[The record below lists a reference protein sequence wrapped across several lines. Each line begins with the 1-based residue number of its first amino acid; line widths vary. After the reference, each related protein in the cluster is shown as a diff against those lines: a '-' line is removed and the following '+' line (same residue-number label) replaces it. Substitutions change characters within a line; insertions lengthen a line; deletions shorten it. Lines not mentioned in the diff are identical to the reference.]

1 MWRIYHWLLNLF
13 LPPQCVRC
21 QRVDVWLCEHCAE
34 GLPLITVQTCP
45 RCGRPV
51 STSGIC
57 SVCRSQP
64 LRVNPVRS
72 TFLFEDEIRDLIHA
86 LKYRGGTSVA
96 FAVAPKMAQAWR
108 KYEMVSDFLI
118 PVPLHPRRE
127 TKRGYNQAYL
137 LARALSWQVDVPLA
151 PHALGRV
158 RNTASQ
164 TQLDLEERRRN
175 VAGAFT
181 VAPGLDLTGQR
192 VTLIDDVATTGSTL
206 DACAQALLRV
216 NARSVNAFTL
226 ARAP

>member
-1 MWRIYHWLLNLF
+1 M
-13 LPPQCVRC
+13 
-21 QRVDVWLCEHCAE
+21 
-34 GLPLITVQTCP
+34 
-45 RCGRPV
+45 
-51 STSGIC
+51 
-57 SVCRSQP
+57 
-64 LRVNPVRS
+64 NPVRS

-96 FAVAPKMAQAWR
+96 LAVAPKMAQAWR
-108 KYEMVSDFLI
+108 RYGMVSDLLV

-137 LARALSWQVDVPLA
+137 LARALSWQVDVPVA

-164 TQLDLEERRRN
+164 TRLDLGERRRN

-192 VTLIDDVATTGSTL
+192 ITLVDDVATTGSTL
-206 DACAQALLRV
+206 DACARTLLHA